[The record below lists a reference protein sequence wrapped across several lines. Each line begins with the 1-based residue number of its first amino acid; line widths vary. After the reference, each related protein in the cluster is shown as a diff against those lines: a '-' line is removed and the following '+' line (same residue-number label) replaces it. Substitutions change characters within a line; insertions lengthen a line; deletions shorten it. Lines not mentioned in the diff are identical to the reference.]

1 MTEPIP
7 DRALEVAAQV
17 RRLTLLARLTQHER
31 PINGDRCWVHGSP
44 RPREPADHAYE
55 CNLIETASEFDW
67 LLAEVLLRL
76 YNGDTAGLDLVDF
89 IAPNTV
95 LALWFALIPEKRRY
109 LRAVFGTAAHPPD
122 ENNKS
127 NRLAVLD
134 RLLDNAGEEVP
145 AAIDLLGIITTP
157 NPVVEELLA
166 GEDMPELP
174 ADVLLD
180 LRQFSRQLL
189 TAQTSEQVAT
199 LIDERWPQRELPPKP
214 EGANDN
220 GHPPP

>member
-1 MTEPIP
+1 MSDPIP
-7 DRALEVAAQV
+7 ERALEVAAQF
-17 RRLTLLARLTQHER
+17 RRLTLLARLTQDEV
-31 PINGDRCWVHGSP
+31 PVNGDRSWVQAAIDRSNP
-44 RPREPADHAYE
+44 PITPYE
-55 CNLIETASEFDW
+55 CSLIETAEEFDW

-109 LRAVFGTAAHPPD
+109 LRMVFGTAAHFPD

-189 TAQTSEQVAT
+189 TAKSPEQVAT
-199 LIDERWPQRELPPKP
+199 LIDERWPPRQLPPRP
-214 EGANDN
+214 EGCQ
-220 GHPPP
+220 

>member
-1 MTEPIP
+1 MSEPIP
-7 DRALEVAAQV
+7 ERALEVAAQA
-17 RRLTLLARLTQHER
+17 RRLTLLARLTQDEV
-31 PINGDRCWVHGSP
+31 PVNGDRSWVQAAIDRANP
-44 RPREPADHAYE
+44 PITPYE
-55 CNLIETASEFDW
+55 CSLIETASEFDW

-109 LRAVFGTAAHPPD
+109 LRMVFGTAAGPREAD
-122 ENNKS
+122 
-127 NRLAVLD
+127 RLAILD

-145 AAIDLLGIITTP
+145 AAINLLGIITTP

-166 GEDMPELP
+166 GEDLPEVP

-214 EGANDN
+214 EGAR
-220 GHPPP
+220 

>member
-1 MTEPIP
+1 MSAPIP
-7 DRALEVAAQV
+7 ERALEVAAQV
-17 RRLTLLARLTQHER
+17 RRLTLLARLTQNEV
-31 PINGDRCWVHGSP
+31 PVNGDRSWVQHAID
-44 RPREPADHAYE
+44 EADPPITDFEAS
-55 CNLIETASEFDW
+55 LIETASEFDW

-95 LALWFALIPEKRRY
+95 LALWYALMPEKRRY
-109 LRAVFGTAAHPPD
+109 LRMVFGTAAHPPD
-122 ENNKS
+122 DKT
-127 NRLAVLD
+127 NRLAILD
-134 RLLDNAGEEVP
+134 RLVSSAGEEVP

-157 NPVVEELLA
+157 NPVVEELLQQA
-166 GEDMPELP
+166 DLPEVP

-189 TAQTSEQVAT
+189 ASQTPDQVAA

-214 EGANDN
+214 QGAR
-220 GHPPP
+220 

>member
-1 MTEPIP
+1 MQPHR
-7 DRALEVAAQV
+7 D
-17 RRLTLLARLTQHER
+17 
-31 PINGDRCWVHGSP
+31 GD
-44 RPREPADHAYE
+44 
-55 CNLIETASEFDW
+55 EFDW

-109 LRAVFGTAAHPPD
+109 LQDGVRDRGGTPRGGPARDPRP
-122 ENNKS
+122 
-127 NRLAVLD
+127 VLV
-134 RLLDNAGEEVP
+134 NAGEEVP

-189 TAQTSEQVAT
+189 TAKSPEQVAT
-199 LIDERWPQRELPPKP
+199 LIDERWPPRQLPPRP
-214 EGANDN
+214 EGCQ
-220 GHPPP
+220 